1 MAVNDTEEFDPSGRG
16 SPAASLAG
24 LVVVQGSVTNAVQ
37 WLLDH
42 FDPEDPE
49 LHWGTPAVA
58 AAIADGDARCRMWC
72 MHYVSVVAEHAPD
85 VAYAELETITA
96 GLTDPD
102 PDVRT

>member
-24 LVVVQGSVTNAVQ
+24 LVVVQGSVTNAVR
-37 WLLDH
+37 WLLDR

-58 AAIADGDARCRMWC
+58 AEVADGDARCRMWC
-72 MHYVSVVAEHAPD
+72 MHYVGVVAEHARSEERRVGKECTSWCRSRWSP
-85 VAYAELETITA
+85 YH
-96 GLTDPD
+96 
-102 PDVRT
+102 